1 MSKDYSNTNSQ
12 KHQANTTSACASVL
26 TRLCYDKGVKIK
38 RIELGYWYPLT
49 TLHLAE
55 MQDFFA
61 GHTTP
66 LHLDATTL
74 IALRSK
80 LGIVSSELKL
90 GELEYLDMEA
100 RSNIRVRVYE
110 DGLVTLCDDHTSL
123 RHDIKELTDYFEKA
137 YMPAIRYLFSVGAPA
152 PKDLAGIEHETPC
165 FIVATDCSKHQA
177 IAILD
182 ELGATLEFELD
193 TKDMVLYRG
202 GEFFVIAVKPH
213 FTGAE
218 ELIETW
224 IFFKEFKSQLHHYMN
239 LHRAIWTQI
248 EAIKEERYIRGW
260 QIKAQRTKLESYK
273 KTIELIEARIGQMD
287 LYMASRSKV
296 ASDRGWD
303 TYLADILQFRYTN
316 LEHTHDY
323 VKSLWSMTQKYVDSA
338 IQIMT
343 EISAQSTKTS
353 VQALTVISSIGVV
366 SGIIN
371 FLALPKLP
379 HFSRIGGEYFS
390 ILFIIALILNVAVA
404 LLYSLVRYRIN
415 TTVLVKDL
423 HKYAHKKQ

>member
-1 MSKDYSNTNSQ
+1 
-12 KHQANTTSACASVL
+12 V
-26 TRLCYDKGVKIK
+26 VKIK

-66 LHLDATTL
+66 LHLDATKL

-80 LGIVSSELKL
+80 LGIVSSQLKL
-90 GELEYLDMEA
+90 GELEYIDMEA

-110 DGLVTLCDDHTSL
+110 DGLVTICDDHTSL
-123 RHDIKELTDYFEKA
+123 RHDIKELTDFFEKA
-137 YMPAIRYLFSVGAPA
+137 YMPAIRYLFSVGAPV

-165 FIVATDCSKHQA
+165 FIVATDCTKTQA
-177 IAILD
+177 TSILD
-182 ELGATLEFELD
+182 ELGAQLEFELD

-213 FTGAE
+213 FKGAE

-224 IFFKEFKSQLHHYMN
+224 IYFKEFKSQLHHYMN

-248 EAIKEERYIRGW
+248 EAIKEEHYIRGW

-287 LYMASRSKV
+287 LYMATRGKV
-296 ASDRGWD
+296 ATARGWD
-303 TYLADILQFRYTN
+303 EYLAEVLQFRYTN

-323 VKSLWSMTQKYVDSA
+323 VKSLWTMTQKYVDSA

-366 SGIIN
+366 SAVIN
-371 FLALPKLP
+371 YMAIPKLP
-379 HFSRIGGEYFS
+379 HFSQTGEVYFI
-390 ILFIIALILNVAVA
+390 ILLAIALLLNAIIALI
-404 LLYSLVRYRIN
+404 YSLARYRIN
-415 TTVLVKDL
+415 STVIAKDL
-423 HKYAHKKQ
+423 HKYAHKRR